1 MFAPCFQYILESF
14 GSART
19 HQNANASRFGKYTEL
34 QFSTRGRLAGAK
46 TLAYYLEKPRV
57 SAPPTGERNFH
68 VFYYLVAGASPE
80 ERNHLLLDENTQYRY
95 LGTKSPFDRRGAEAS
110 DEDELRFHQ
119 LQAAFKAVG
128 LSKRNVAQV
137 CQLVAAI
144 LHLGNI
150 EFVYDKGRNEDA
162 AVVKNVDILQ
172 LVADFLGVRAED
184 LEGVFSYRSKMLKK
198 ELVTAFL
205 DTDGAAANRDELAN
219 TLYSLL
225 FTWITEHL
233 NQKLCKD
240 DFASFIGLLDF
251 PGFQNLAGSVSKN
264 NSLDQFCV
272 NYANERMQNWIL
284 QRVFNGMTDEFAQEG
299 LTGLSPPVAFFDN
312 SECLRL
318 MDNQPG
324 GLIHITDDQ
333 ARRAPKKT
341 EHTMIEAYAKRWSNH
356 ASFKLSGMD
365 RTGFPTFT
373 VSHFTGPVTYSTE
386 AFLEK
391 DADVINPDFVSLLR
405 GNPADEKQRNR
416 RNVGQVIP
424 GATESTG
431 SSNPFVQ
438 GLFTNKAVATE
449 VHPHDEETIVAAQQ
463 SVKPMRAPSMRRKGR
478 GIARLASVGEEGDA
492 EAAQGEESAD
502 VGGGNN
508 EAPAR
513 GIRCVL
519 GEFKSSMDVLYQA
532 LNETRTWYIFC
543 LNPNDAHLPNQV
555 ETRGLRG
562 QVRSFGMPELAKK
575 LKHVYEVSMTHE
587 EARERYAAE
596 LNGYGILHG
605 GSSPPGESL
614 KKLLAAKG
622 WNEDDMAVG
631 KFKVRQIDIELVRKQ
646 QTF

>member
-1 MFAPCFQYILESF
+1 
-14 GSART
+14 
-19 HQNANASRFGKYTEL
+19 
-34 QFSTRGRLAGAK
+34 LAGAK
-46 TLAYYLEKPRV
+46 TLAYYLEKSRV

-80 ERNHLLLDENTQYRY
+80 ERHHLLLDDNAHYRY
-95 LGTKSPFDRRGAEAS
+95 LGNKSPFERRGVETGE
-110 DEDELRFHQ
+110 EDELRFHQ
-119 LQAAFKAVG
+119 LQSAFKAVG
-128 LSKRNVAQV
+128 LSKRNVAQI

-144 LHLGNI
+144 LHLGNV
-150 EFVYDKGRNEDA
+150 EFVYDRGRNEDA
-162 AVVKNVDILQ
+162 AVVKNVEVLQ
-172 LVADFLGVRAED
+172 IVADFLGVRTED
-184 LEGVFSYRSKMLKK
+184 LEAVFSYRSKMLKK

-225 FTWITEHL
+225 FTWVTEHL
-233 NQKLCKD
+233 NERLCKD

-264 NSLDQFCV
+264 NTLDQFCV

-318 MDNQPG
+318 IDNQPG

-333 ARRAPKKT
+333 ARRVPKKT
-341 EHTMIEAYAKRWSNH
+341 EHTMIEAYTKRWGNH

-405 GNPADEKQRNR
+405 GNPSEEKQRSR
-416 RNVGQVIP
+416 RNFSA
-424 GATESTG
+424 GAMESTG

-478 GIARLASVGEEGDA
+478 GIGKLAAVGEEADEVDEAIEGA
-492 EAAQGEESAD
+492 E

-532 LNETRTWYIFC
+532 LDETKTWYIFC

-562 QVRSFGMPELAKK
+562 QIRSFGMSELAKK
-575 LKHVYEVSMTHE
+575 LKHVYEVSMTHQE
-587 EARERYAAE
+587 GCERYAAE

-605 GSSPPGESL
+605 GSSPAAESL
-614 KKLLAAKG
+614 RKLLDAKK
-622 WNEDDMAVG
+622 WTEDDMAIG
-631 KFKVRQIDIELVRKQ
+631 KYKVRLLLLASDLRACNANLVSRKRYSCRNGPSINWK
-646 QTF
+646 TN